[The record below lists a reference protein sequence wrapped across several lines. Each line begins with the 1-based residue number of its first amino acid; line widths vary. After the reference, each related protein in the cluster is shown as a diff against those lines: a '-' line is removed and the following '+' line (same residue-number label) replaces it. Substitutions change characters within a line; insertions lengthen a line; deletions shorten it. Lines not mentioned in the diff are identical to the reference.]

1 MKEEFTYPSNMT
13 YVFLFP
19 TFVVTFVFVIAA
31 DKDWYDGFAV
41 FGILLLLCFLILLI
55 LSFVPCSFDAQE
67 KEVKFIKAFIKTD
80 VIKYSE
86 IRSMEIKR
94 EHYDTRYGTRWLET
108 ICFKLDDRELTF
120 SSIMDIDYDKLSA
133 DPDELGKQF
142 DNSKFSQLKRYIES
156 KMNIQEEN

>member
-1 MKEEFTYPSNMT
+1 MREEFTYPSNMT

-94 EHYDTRYGTRWLET
+94 EHYDTRSGTHWLET

>member
-19 TFVVTFVFVIAA
+19 TLVVIFVFVIAA
-31 DKDWYDGFAV
+31 EKGWYGGFVV

-120 SSIMDIDYDKLSA
+120 SSIMDIDHDKVALNPA
-133 DPDELGKQF
+133 NLTKQF